1 MIRMKVSLSSPDI
14 VEKDIEAVV
23 GVMKTRFL
31 SIGPRVVEF
40 EKRIGEYVGM
50 KHAVAVNSGTSALHL
65 IVRGMGIGEGDVVV
79 TTPFSF
85 IASSNC
91 ILFEGARPLFVDIEE
106 DTLNLDADK
115 VEKKLESLSREELKK
130 VKALLVVD
138 AFGQPAD
145 WDRFKDIG
153 KKYNLLLIE
162 DSAEALGS
170 EYNGKKC
177 GSFGEAGV
185 FAFYPNKQITTGEG
199 GVLVTD
205 NEELAK
211 LVRSMRSQGR
221 GESGEWL
228 DHERLG
234 YNYRMDEMSAALGC
248 SQMERI
254 EEILEKRAKVAGMY
268 GEKLADVEEVEVPF
282 ITDYVSRMSW
292 FVYVVRLDGKINRNK
307 VIKYLN
313 EKGVQCKPYFTP
325 IHLQPFYRKM
335 FGYKEGDFLITE
347 DVAGRTI
354 ALPFFN
360 NLKEEQID
368 YVVEKLKCGLQAQ
381 GKNSI

>member
-1 MIRMKVSLSSPDI
+1 MKVPLSSPDI
-14 VEKDIEAVV
+14 IEKDIEAVV
-23 GVMKTRFL
+23 RVMKTRFL
-31 SIGPRVVEF
+31 SIGPKVVEF
-40 EKRIGEYVGM
+40 EQRMSEYTGV
-50 KHAVAVNSGTSALHL
+50 KYAVAVNSGTSALHL
-65 IVRGMGIGEGDVVV
+65 IIRGMGIGEGDVII

-91 ILFEGARPLFVDIEE
+91 ILFERGRPLFVDIKEE
-106 DTLNLDADK
+106 TLNLDADN
-115 VEKKLESLSREELKK
+115 VEERLESMGSEELAR
-130 VKALLVVD
+130 VKTLLVVD

-153 KKYNLLLIE
+153 RKYNLKLIE
-162 DSAEALGS
+162 DSAEALGA
-170 EYNGKKC
+170 EYKGKRA
-177 GSFGEAGV
+177 GSLGEVGV

-205 NEELAK
+205 NEELAR
-211 LVRSMRSQGR
+211 LARSMRSQGR

-234 YNYRMDEMSAALGC
+234 YNYRMDELSAALGC

-254 EEILEKRAKVAGMY
+254 EEILDKRAKVAGRY
-268 GEKLADVEEVEVPF
+268 GEKLAEVEEVQVPY
-282 ITDYVSRMSW
+282 IAPYVSRTSW
-292 FVYVVRLDGKINRNK
+292 FVYVVRLERGIDRNK

-313 EKGVQCKPYFTP
+313 EEGVQCKLYFTP

-335 FGYKEGDFLITE
+335 FGYKEGDFPITE
-347 DVAGRTI
+347 DVSERTI

-368 YVVEKLKCGLQAQ
+368 YVVEKLKEGI
-381 GKNSI
+381 KNSI

>member
-1 MIRMKVSLSSPDI
+1 MRVPLSSPDI

-31 SIGPRVVEF
+31 SIGPKVVEF
-40 EKRIGEYVGM
+40 EKRMSSFAGTKY
-50 KHAVAVNSGTSALHL
+50 AVAVNSGTSALHL
-65 IVRGMGIGEGDVVV
+65 IIRGMGIGEGDVVI

-91 ILFEGARPLFVDIEE
+91 ILFERGRPLFVDIEE

-115 VEKKLESLSREELKK
+115 VEEKLESLSGEELAK

-145 WDRFKDIG
+145 WDRFRQIG
-153 KKYNLLLIE
+153 KKYSLRLIE
-162 DSAEALGS
+162 DSAEALGA
-170 EYNGKKC
+170 EYKGKRA
-177 GSFGEAGV
+177 GSLGEAGV
-185 FAFYPNKQITTGEG
+185 FAFYPNKQICTGEG

-205 NEELAK
+205 NEELAGLAK
-211 LVRSMRSQGR
+211 SMRNQGR

-234 YNYRMDEMSAALGC
+234 YNYRMDELSAALGC

-268 GEKLADVEEVEVPF
+268 GEKLAEVEEVEVPF
-282 ITDYVSRMSW
+282 VAPYVNKMSW
-292 FVYVVRLDGKINRNK
+292 FVYVIKLERGINRNK

-313 EKGVQCKPYFTP
+313 EEGVQCKPYFTP
-325 IHLQPFYRKM
+325 IHLQPFYGKM
-335 FGYKEGDFLITE
+335 FGYKEGDFPVTE
-347 DVAGRTI
+347 DVTGRTI

-368 YVVEKLKCGLQAQ
+368 YVVSKLKCGLQAQ

>member
-1 MIRMKVSLSSPDI
+1 MQVPLSSPDI
-14 VEKDIEAVV
+14 IDKDIEAVV
-23 GVMKTRFL
+23 GVLKTRFL
-31 SIGPRVVEF
+31 SIGPKVAEF
-40 EKRIGEYVGM
+40 EKRMSSFAGTKY
-50 KHAVAVNSGTSALHL
+50 AVAVNSGTSALHL
-65 IVRGMGIGEGDVVV
+65 IIRGMGIKEGDKVI

-85 IASSNC
+85 ISSSNC
-91 ILFEGARPLFVDIEE
+91 ILFEKAEPLFVDIEE

-115 VEKKLESLSREELKK
+115 VEEKLENLSGEELGR

-145 WDRFKDIG
+145 WDRFEKIAR
-153 KKYNLLLIE
+153 KYNLKLIE

-170 EYNGKKC
+170 EYKGKKC

-199 GVLVTD
+199 GILVTD

-211 LVRSMRSQGR
+211 LARSMRNQGR
-221 GESGEWL
+221 GEGGGWL

-234 YNYRMDEMSAALGC
+234 YNFRMDELSAALGC

-254 EEILEKRAKVAGMY
+254 GEILEKRERVAGRY
-268 GEKLADVEEVEVPF
+268 NQKLSTIEEVQIPY
-282 ITDYVSRMSW
+282 ISPDTTRMSW
-292 FVYVVRLDGKINRNK
+292 FVYVIRLEKSINRYG

-313 EKGVQCKPYFTP
+313 REGVQCKPYFTP
-325 IHLQPFYRKM
+325 IHLQPFYKDM
-335 FGYKEGDFLITE
+335 FGFRKGDFPITE
-347 DVAGRTI
+347 DVSARTI

-368 YVVEKLKCGLQAQ
+368 YVVEKLKEGI
-381 GKNSI
+381 KNSI

>member
-1 MIRMKVSLSSPDI
+1 MIKVPLSSPDI
-14 VEKDIEAVV
+14 IEKDIKAVV
-23 GVMKTRFL
+23 EVMKTRFL
-31 SIGPRVVEF
+31 SIGPKVVEF
-40 EKRIGEYVGM
+40 EKRMGSFTGTKY
-50 KHAVAVNSGTSALHL
+50 AVAVNSGTSALHL
-65 IVRGMGIGEGDVVV
+65 IIRGLGIGEGDVVI

-91 ILFEGARPLFVDIEE
+91 ILFERGRPLFVDIEE
-106 DTLNLDADK
+106 QTLNLDPDK
-115 VEKKLESLSREELKK
+115 TDEQLGKMSQEELDK
-130 VKALLVVD
+130 VKAMIVVD

-145 WDRFKDIG
+145 WDRFTEIARR
-153 KKYNLLLIE
+153 YNLLLIE

-170 EYNGKKC
+170 GYKGRKC

-185 FAFYPNKQITTGEG
+185 FAFYPNKQISTGEG
-199 GVLVTD
+199 GILVTD
-205 NEELAK
+205 DAELAR
-211 LVRSMRSQGR
+211 LARSMRSQGR

-234 YNYRMDEMSAALGC
+234 YNYRMDELSSALGC
-248 SQMERI
+248 SQMERV

-282 ITDYVSRMSW
+282 IAPYVSRMSW
-292 FVYVVRLDGKINRNK
+292 FVYVVRLERGINRNK

-313 EKGVQCKPYFTP
+313 EEGIQCKPYFTP
-325 IHLQPFYRKM
+325 IHLQPFYKKM
-335 FGYKEGDFLITE
+335 FGYKRGDFPITE
-347 DVAGRTI
+347 DVTGRTI

-368 YVVEKLKCGLQAQ
+368 YVVEKVKEGI
-381 GKNSI
+381 KNSR